1 MVTRVDVATAE
12 AHRAIA
18 AAGLRGDALPRVS
31 ARIAA
36 AAAGGSA
43 GFFFPAP
50 NGRIAPIGVNGA
62 GESTARSVP
71 SAVDHHTWAVGRH
84 IAGNAPFGYM
94 RRGSWLSCRCIVE
107 GAVMGSLVV
116 VGMRSGLDHEARQI
130 IEGIAAH
137 VAALL
142 RLRAALAETERLVA
156 TDHLTGLMSRRAFSD
171 AIRRAAH
178 SREPRLL
185 FVIDLDG
192 FKHVNDTLG
201 HEAGDHLLARVGKT
215 LQRVVRGSDIAAR
228 LGGDEFALIVEGNE
242 AEARIV
248 AERVENAIREIRVGD
263 LQMGASV
270 GFMPIGTDVDE
281 TFRAADREM
290 YTRKEARRDRR

>member
-1 MVTRVDVATAE
+1 MVARVEVAIAE

-18 AAGLRGDALPRVS
+18 AAGSRGDALPRVS

-36 AAAGGSA
+36 AAAGGTA
-43 GFFFPAP
+43 GFFFPAFS
-50 NGRIAPIGVNGA
+50 GRIAPVGVRA
-62 GESTARSVP
+62 TGESTARSVP
-71 SAVDHHTWAVGRH
+71 SALDHHAWAVGRH

-94 RRGSWLSCRCIVE
+94 PRGSWLSCRCIVE
-107 GAVMGSLVV
+107 GEVMGGLVV
-116 VGMRSGLDHEARQI
+116 VGMSSGLDHEGRQI
-130 IEGIAAH
+130 VEGIAAH

-192 FKHVNDTLG
+192 FKRVNDTLG
-201 HEAGDHLLARVGKT
+201 HEAGDHVLVRVGRT

-228 LGGDEFALIVEGNE
+228 LGGDEFALIVEGDE
-242 AEARIV
+242 TEARIV
-248 AERVENAIREIRVGD
+248 ADRVEKAIREIRIGD
-263 LQMGASV
+263 LQIGASI

-281 TFRAADREM
+281 TFRAADEAM
-290 YTRKEARRDRR
+290 YSAKRRGKA